1 MKKRQAVI
9 IALTF
14 LLQGCASI
22 DTETI
27 QHDKGGSEV
36 VGTEWASELLKA
48 AERGDIDGLQHALR
62 QKGDINVQDSTNR
75 TALMIATYN
84 QDIEAVKLLIDAGAD
99 VNIQDNQQNTPFLYA
114 GAEGYLAIL
123 KMTIQA
129 GANPTILNRYGG
141 TALIP
146 AAEHGHVE
154 VIEELLSNTDI
165 DVNHVNHL
173 GWTALMEAIVLNNG
187 NPTQQTVIQRLIE
200 HGADVNIPDQ
210 NNVTPLQHAKQR
222 GFKEIEQILL
232 AAGAK

>member
-1 MKKRQAVI
+1 MKKRQVVI

-14 LLQGCASI
+14 LLQGCATI
-22 DTETI
+22 NTI

-36 VGTEWASELLKA
+36 IQTDWTSELLKA
-48 AERGDIDGLQHALR
+48 AEKGDIDRLQHVLS
-62 QKGDINVQDSTNR
+62 QKGDINVQDSNNR

-84 QDIEAVKLLIDAGAD
+84 QDIEAAKLLIDAGAD
-99 VNIQDNQQNTPFLYA
+99 VNILDNQQNTPFLYA

-129 GANPTILNRYGG
+129 GADPTILNRYGG

-187 NPTQQTVIQRLIE
+187 NPTQQAVIQLLIE

-210 NNVTPLQHAKQR
+210 NKVTPLQHAKQR

>member
-9 IALTF
+9 ITLTF
-14 LLQGCASI
+14 LLQGCALH

-27 QHDKGGSEV
+27 QHSEV
-36 VGTEWASELLKA
+36 LQTDWSSALLKA
-48 AERGDIDGLQHALR
+48 AEKGDIDGLQHVLS
-62 QKGDINVQDSTNR
+62 QNVNIDAQDSNNR

-84 QDIEAVKLLIDAGAD
+84 QDIEAAKLLIDAGAD

-129 GANPTILNRYGG
+129 GADPTILNRYGG

-154 VIEELLSNTDI
+154 VIEELLSNTDM

-187 NPTQQTVIQRLIE
+187 NATQQTVVQLLIE

-210 NNVTPLQHAKQR
+210 NKVTPLQHAKQR
-222 GFKEIEQILL
+222 GFKEVEQILL
-232 AAGAK
+232 AAGAT

>member
-1 MKKRQAVI
+1 M
-9 IALTF
+9 IALSF
-14 LLQGCASI
+14 LLQGCASN
-22 DTETI
+22 DTEAI
-27 QHDKGGSEV
+27 QLDKGGSEEV
-36 VGTEWASELLKA
+36 KTDVTGELLKA
-48 AERGDIDGLQHALR
+48 AE
-62 QKGDINVQDSTNR
+62 KGDIKVLRKVLEQKVDINAQDANKR

-84 QDIEAVKLLIDAGAD
+84 QDAEAAKLLIEAGAD
-99 VNIQDNQQNTPFLYA
+99 VNIQDSMQNTPFLYA
-114 GAEGYLAIL
+114 GAEGYLNIL
-123 KMTIQA
+123 KLTIQA
-129 GANPTILNRYGG
+129 GADPSILNRYGG

-154 VIEELLSNTDI
+154 VIVELLTNTDI

-187 NPTQQTVIQRLIE
+187 NPTQQAVIQLLIE

-222 GFKEIEQILL
+222 GFQEIEQILI

>member
-1 MKKRQAVI
+1 M
-9 IALTF
+9 IALSF
-14 LLQGCASI
+14 LLQGCASN
-22 DTETI
+22 DTEAI
-27 QHDKGGSEV
+27 QLDKGGSEEV
-36 VGTEWASELLKA
+36 KTDVTGELLKA
-48 AERGDIDGLQHALR
+48 AE
-62 QKGDINVQDSTNR
+62 KGDIKVLRKVLEQKVDINAQDANKR

-84 QDIEAVKLLIDAGAD
+84 QDAEAAKLLIEAGAD
-99 VNIQDNQQNTPFLYA
+99 VNIQDSMQNTPFLYA
-114 GAEGYLAIL
+114 GAEGYLDIL
-123 KMTIQA
+123 KLTIQA
-129 GANPTILNRYGG
+129 GADPSILNRYGG

-154 VIEELLSNTDI
+154 VIEELLTNTDI

-187 NPTQQTVIQRLIE
+187 NPTQQAVIQLLIE

-222 GFKEIEQILL
+222 GFQEIEQILI